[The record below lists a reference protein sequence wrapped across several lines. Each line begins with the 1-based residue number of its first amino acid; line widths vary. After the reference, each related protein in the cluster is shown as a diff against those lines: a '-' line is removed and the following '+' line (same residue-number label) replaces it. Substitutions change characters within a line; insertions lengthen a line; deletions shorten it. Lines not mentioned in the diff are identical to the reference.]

1 MSGAKNKLPV
11 QKPDASYE
19 VGYGKPPATTRFKPG
34 TSGNP
39 RGRPKGAKNR
49 LPKLNEERLKSIIL
63 QEVYRDITVRDSARN
78 VTIPMAQAVMRSL
91 AVNAAKGQHRAQRL
105 FAEMLST
112 TERQNKQLADE
123 WLSTAMDY
131 KIEWDEELER
141 RKRLGITDLPDPVPH
156 PDHVKIDL
164 NTGEARVERP
174 WTKEE
179 KAELDMW
186 LAKREEWEADLA
198 ALQDDLAA
206 EESEGIREIIRDDI
220 KHAERIL
227 SIIGQLTEKFG
238 R

>member
-1 MSGAKNKLPV
+1 MSGEKNKLPV
-11 QKPDASYE
+11 QKPGASYE

-49 LPKLNEERLKSIIL
+49 LPKLNEERLKMIIL
-63 QEVYRDITVRDSARN
+63 QEAYRDITVRDGARN

-141 RKRLGITDLPDPVPH
+141 RKRLGITDLSDPVPH

-164 NTGEARVERP
+164 NTGEARVEGP

-227 SIIGQLTEKFG
+227 SIIGQLTEKF
-238 R
+238 RR

>member
-1 MSGAKNKLPV
+1 MG
-11 QKPDASYE
+11 E
-19 VGYGKPPATTRFKPG
+19 RTTST
-34 TSGNP
+34 TS
-39 RGRPKGAKNR
+39 AD
-49 LPKLNEERLKSIIL
+49 
-63 QEVYRDITVRDSARN
+63 YRDITVRDGARN

-91 AVNAAKGQHRAQRL
+91 SVNAAKGQHRAQRL

-164 NTGEARVERP
+164 NTGEARVEGP

-179 KAELDMW
+179 KAELEMW
-186 LAKREEWEADLA
+186 RAKRDAWQEDLEAYRADLE
-198 ALQDDLAA
+198 A
-206 EESEGIREIIRDDI
+206 EEDEGIRDIIRGEIAHVEHVLGIIDR
-220 KHAERIL
+220 AL
-227 SIIGQLTEKFG
+227 SVVD
-238 R
+238 

>member
-1 MSGAKNKLPV
+1 MSGENNKLPT
-11 QKPDASYE
+11 QRPDATYE

-34 TSGNP
+34 QSGNP

-49 LPKLNEERLKSIIL
+49 LPKLNEERLKMIIL
-63 QEVYRDITVRDSARN
+63 QEAYRDITVRDGARN

-91 AVNAAKGQHRAQRL
+91 SVNAAKGQHRAQRL

-156 PDHVKIDL
+156 PDHIRIDM
-164 NTGEARVERP
+164 NTGEARVEGP
-174 WTKEE
+174 FTKEE
-179 KAELDMW
+179 KAELEVW
-186 LAKREEWEADLA
+186 QAKREEWEADLA
-198 ALQDDLAA
+198 AYRVDLEAEQD
-206 EESEGIREIIRDDI
+206 EGLRKIIRDEI
-220 KHAERIL
+220 KHTERIL
-227 SIIGQLTEKFG
+227 RIISQVTDRFG

>member
-1 MSGAKNKLPV
+1 MSGEKNKLPV
-11 QKPDASYE
+11 QKPGASYE

-39 RGRPKGAKNR
+39 RGRPKGTKNR
-49 LPKLNEERLKSIIL
+49 LPKLNEERLKGIIL
-63 QEVYRDITVRDSARN
+63 QEAYRDITVQDGARN

-91 AVNAAKGQHRAQRL
+91 SVNAAKGQHRAQRL

-156 PDHVKIDL
+156 PDHVRIDL
-164 NTGEARVERP
+164 NTGEARVDGP

-186 LAKREEWEADLA
+186 QAKREEWEADLVA
-198 ALQDDLAA
+198 YQVDLNAEQD
-206 EESEGIREIIRDDI
+206 EGLREIVRGEIAHVEHVLGIIDR
-220 KHAERIL
+220 AL
-227 SIIGQLTEKFG
+227 SVVD
-238 R
+238 

>member
-1 MSGAKNKLPV
+1 MSGEKNKLPV
-11 QKPDASYE
+11 QKPDVAYE
-19 VGYGKPPATTRFKPG
+19 VGYGKPPAVTRFKPG
-34 TSGNP
+34 RSGNP
-39 RGRPKGAKNR
+39 RGRPKGAKSKR
-49 LPKLNEERLKSIIL
+49 PKLNEERLKGIIL
-63 QEVYRDITVRDSARN
+63 DEAYRDITVRDGARN
-78 VTIPMAQAVMRSL
+78 VTIPMAQAVIRSL
-91 AVNAAKGQHRAQRL
+91 AVNAAKGHHRAQRL

-131 KIEWDEELER
+131 KIEWDQELER

-164 NTGEARVERP
+164 NTGEARVEGP
-174 WTKEE
+174 WTREE

-186 LAKREEWEADLA
+186 LAKRDEWELALAELHEDLRS
-198 ALQDDLAA
+198 
-206 EESEGIREIIRDDI
+206 EESEGIREIICGDI